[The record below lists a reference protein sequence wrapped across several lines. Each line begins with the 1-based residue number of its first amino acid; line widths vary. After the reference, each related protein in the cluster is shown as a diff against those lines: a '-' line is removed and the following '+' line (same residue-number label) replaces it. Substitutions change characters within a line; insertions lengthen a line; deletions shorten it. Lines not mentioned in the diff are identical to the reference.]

1 MRQSFN
7 TSWLVAATLLNC
19 SFFAHAQL
27 SSSAYRVLGQ
37 VGFQQN
43 GMNMVQGVELYDPE
57 GVALDFRNGQL
68 HVYVSDTRNNRILGW
83 QDARSYQNGDAPA
96 VVLAQPG
103 RQFSAPLGIGV
114 KGLNSPLGLAVDPTT
129 GNLYVADYND
139 NRVVRFPNP
148 FANPSRVE
156 PDAVYGQPSF
166 NVSTAGVSS
175 STLNKPR
182 AVAFDSRGNLWVS
195 DSGNHRVVRFSA
207 GVLDSTTPPAADTV
221 IGQSDLLSNRSNAG
235 GSGASASG
243 FDTPAG
249 VVFDSQDNL
258 YVADLNNARVLKFSA
273 PLGPSNQSPAAS
285 GVWGQPN
292 FQTRGVGQASASTL
306 AGPTGVAVD
315 AGGNLYVAAPA
326 DHRVLVFSAA
336 TSTGAAAKNV
346 LGQSDFTSTTANTN
360 VSPKASANTLAGPR
374 DVKVD
379 PSGVVFVADSGNNR
393 VLSFPQGSKSATQV
407 WGQADLVANAPNQLK
422 PASIS
427 TPIKM
432 AIDYSSAPYAL
443 YVSDFANNR
452 VVAWR
457 DSVRFR
463 NGDPADFVIGQPDL
477 FTGAPNV
484 DTRGS
489 QSPSRTSLS
498 SPGGIA
504 VNPYDGTLYVAD
516 SGNNR
521 VLRYPRPVNQSGR
534 ITPDAV
540 IGQVD
545 FNSSASALVNAS
557 SLRLPSNVALGPD
570 GNIFVAD
577 TGNNRV
583 LEFPAGSGTGASAI
597 RVYGQPNSTSSTTPA
612 QSAAQTLTMPRGL
625 FVDQSFNLYVADSGA
640 NRVLIFPNTQAAP
653 PAGAAAAFVIGQT
666 TFNTSGTTVLNGPT
680 DVAVDSATNIYVS
693 DYGDNRILIFP
704 SLVFLP
710 VGGGAPTGVVGQ
722 QDLKGTTPNWS
733 STNGLAAADGLY
745 APVGVYLDRQD
756 TLYVG
761 DAGNNRVLHF
771 LKAASLVN
779 SATYQTGVP
788 VGQGG
793 LTTLFGNGITTDTAT
808 AAGAPWPTSLA
819 QREIVINDDIKAP
832 VYFMNST
839 QANFQL
845 PQNAPLGTDRIA
857 VRVADTGELI
867 AGGSLA
873 VAGVS
878 PGLFTA
884 SQDGKGQAAATNQ
897 DGRVNSSANA
907 ATKGSVITLY
917 GTGQGQVSPPV
928 SDGVAAP
935 GSPLSS
941 TVTVPTSDA
950 RTCVTSQ
957 PSMCVAVGTSFGEIQ
972 YSGLAPGYIGLWQ
985 INVKIPQDAATGN
998 VSIRVLINGAPSN
1011 TVTIAIR

>member
-666 TFNTSGTTVLNGPT
+666 TFNASGTTVLNGPT

>member
-207 GVLDSTTPPAADTV
+207 GVLDSTTSPAADTV

-666 TFNTSGTTVLNGPT
+666 TFNASGTTVLNGPT